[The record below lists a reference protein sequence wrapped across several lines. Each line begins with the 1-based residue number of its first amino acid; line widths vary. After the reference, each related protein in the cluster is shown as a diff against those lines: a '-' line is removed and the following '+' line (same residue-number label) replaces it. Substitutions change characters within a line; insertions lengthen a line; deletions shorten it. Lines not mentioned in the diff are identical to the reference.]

1 MTRSRIRT
9 ATAALAAGAALMA
22 TTAGTAQAYDRGTC
36 NSIYGAQ
43 NVDVADQFT
52 IETGLA
58 GNFDFGDDL
67 HLFGEPRGTAVVCST
82 NDGRARL
89 IGKGFPDNGVTLV
102 NPQVRV
108 QFMGNNGVPAI
119 TLFRGLTVNV
129 ERTGNFASVRVTLF
143 LGGAAIPG
151 STRTIPV

>member
-1 MTRSRIRT
+1 MTRSMIRT
-9 ATAALAAGAALMA
+9 ATAALAAAALIT
-22 TTAGTAQAYDRGTC
+22 TTAGTAQAYDGNTC

-43 NVDVADQFT
+43 NVDVVDQFT
-52 IETGLA
+52 IETGTS

-82 NDGRARL
+82 HDGRVRL
-89 IGKGFPDNGVTLV
+89 IGKGFPDGAVLV

-108 QFMGNNGVPAI
+108 QFMGNNGVAAI
-119 TLFRGLTVNV
+119 TLWRGLTVNV

-143 LGGAAIPG
+143 NGGAAVPG
-151 STRTIPV
+151 STETIPV

>member
-9 ATAALAAGAALMA
+9 AAAALAAAAFIG
-22 TTAGTAQAYDRGTC
+22 TTAGPAQAYDRGTC
-36 NSIYGAQ
+36 NGIYGAQ
-43 NVDVADQFT
+43 NVDVAAQFT
-52 IETGLA
+52 IETGTA

-82 NDGRARL
+82 HDGRVRL

-119 TLFRGLTVNV
+119 TLLRGLTVNV
-129 ERTGNFASVRVTLF
+129 ERQGNFASVRVTL
-143 LGGAAIPG
+143 LNGGQPIPG

>member
-9 ATAALAAGAALMA
+9 ATVALAAAGLIG

-43 NVDVADQFT
+43 NVDVAAQFT
-52 IETGLA
+52 IETGTT

-82 NDGRARL
+82 HDGRVRL

-129 ERTGNFASVRVTLF
+129 ERTGTFASVRVTLF
-143 LGGAAIPG
+143 NAGQAIPG

>member
-1 MTRSRIRT
+1 MTRSRMIRT
-9 ATAALAAGAALMA
+9 ATAALAAAALIA
-22 TTAGTAQAYDRGTC
+22 TPAGTAQAYDGGTC

-43 NVDVADQFT
+43 NVDVAQQFT
-52 IETGLA
+52 IETGTT

-82 NDGRARL
+82 HDGRVRL
-89 IGKGFPDNGVTLV
+89 IGKGFQDGAVLV

-143 LGGAAIPG
+143 NGGGAIPG
-151 STRTIPV
+151 STKTIPV

>member
-1 MTRSRIRT
+1 MTRSMIRT
-9 ATAALAAGAALMA
+9 ATAALATAAALIA
-22 TTAGTAQAYDRGTC
+22 TTAGTAQAYDGGTC

-43 NVDVADQFT
+43 NVDFAQQFT
-52 IETGLA
+52 IETGTT

-82 NDGRARL
+82 HDGRVRV
-89 IGKGFPDNGVTLV
+89 IGKGFQDGAVLV

-108 QFMGNNGVPAI
+108 QFMGNNGIPAI
-119 TLFRGLTVNV
+119 TLFRGLNVNV

-143 LGGAAIPG
+143 NGGAAIPG
-151 STRTIPV
+151 STETIPV

>member
-9 ATAALAAGAALMA
+9 ATAALAAAAALIA
-22 TTAGTAQAYDRGTC
+22 TTGGTAQAYDGGTC

-43 NVDVADQFT
+43 NVDVVQQFT
-52 IETGLA
+52 IETGTA

-119 TLFRGLTVNV
+119 TLFRG
-129 ERTGNFASVRVTLF
+129 
-143 LGGAAIPG
+143 
-151 STRTIPV
+151 

>member
-1 MTRSRIRT
+1 MTRFRIRT
-9 ATAALAAGAALMA
+9 ATAALAAAALIT
-22 TTAGTAQAYDRGTC
+22 TTAGTAKAYDGNTC

-43 NVDVADQFT
+43 NVDFAQQFT
-52 IETGLA
+52 IETGLT

-82 NDGRARL
+82 HDGRVRL

-143 LGGAAIPG
+143 NGGGAIPG